1 MFGTKAART
10 SRNGQHPTFQT
21 VPAATALSFLPLGFL
36 QKCAPVATLA
46 VLDAGFCPL
55 SAARRTDVGLVLS
68 FSAFDQSGPG
78 LRWARAAAA
87 ERDCAAL
94 LREVEEL
101 RHQIAEL
108 RALAGLRDPTT
119 PLN

>member
-1 MFGTKAART
+1 MFGTKPPERL
-10 SRNGQHPTFQT
+10 G
-21 VPAATALSFLPLGFL
+21 TANIQPFRQLPPRLPFLFALLVSSEVCSG
-36 QKCAPVATLA
+36 CHTRHA
-46 VLDAGFCPL
+46 DAGFCPL
-55 SAARRTDVGLVLS
+55 SPVRRTDVLVLS